1 MKKICYASSESS
13 LPFVPA
19 SPEKQVLTERGASP
33 QVLISNYNETATDA
47 LGRTLVTYKEAGLP
61 KKDKYVGL
69 FYLIWTDSA
78 EGFTSN
84 IDVTRAYACNPD
96 APYLGSHGTFCWW
109 SEPETGY
116 HCSDEVWQIKRDMR
130 YFAMAGIDFIYL
142 DFTNGY
148 IYEKSFRT
156 LLDTCLE
163 LRAQGQMTPYIVPWA
178 WAEADITVPG
188 YGLVDIYEMFYKD
201 PKYADLWF
209 YWEGKPLAML
219 KHDRAGR
226 LSAFDS
232 PELTDFFTFRISWP
246 DYAWP
251 GEPVGSGYKFWGDGW
266 LANFEYFYGYTDDP
280 GLAECVGIGCAGFAV
295 PGRGRSGLGLS
306 QREHLDRFLE
316 TTTMGE
322 GIMLQE
328 NFEEMMA
335 KNPETDVLIISRWNE
350 WGAQNLSLLDFGFV
364 DQFNREFSRDIE
376 PMKGGFTDNYF
387 YQMCNIIRRF
397 KGVLPPDTPTGKRTV
412 DLCGGFEQWQ
422 DVRPVFEDFEG
433 DTMARDAFDVSKT
446 IRYLDN
452 TGRNDILETRITA
465 DGGMLYAY
473 VRTAAPVTD
482 YRDGKNWMMLFID
495 ADHRKDT
502 GWEGYDFVV
511 NYAVIDDNTTTLC
524 AYKDDV
530 WQEIGRVRYRVEG
543 CEMMLAIP
551 RILLGLTEDAFTLN
565 FHWMDNVK
573 DIYDLHSWFTT
584 GDSAPDRRNDY
595 SVTLRI
601 PYDRAEEILLPPRA
615 EGTIAYMPAVSLS
628 SEEASGLRAGLQATI
643 YSLPARYGKMPDFDH
658 IAANALETTFTR
670 EVSAACAGDR
680 TGDAALSFAGYVGI
694 PADGE
699 YVFSLHTDGCARLYV
714 DGRLAVEIMN
724 PPMCV
729 TRPLVNGGRGLRLAE
744 GLHTI
749 RIEYAEIGG
758 GRLSLALDGV
768 WSFYCNERME

>member
-1 MKKICYASSESS
+1 MKKICHTANESL

-19 SPEKQVLTERGASP
+19 SPEKQTLTEKGASP
-33 QVLISNYNETATDA
+33 QILIPNYNETATDA
-47 LGRTLVTYKEAGLP
+47 LGRTLVTHREAGLP

-84 IDVTRAYACNPD
+84 IDVTKAYACDPEKPN
-96 APYLGSHGTFCWW
+96 LGSRGIFCWW

-148 IYEKSFRT
+148 IYEKSFRA

-219 KHDRAGR
+219 KHDRGGK

-232 PELTDFFTFRISWP
+232 KELTDFFTFRISWP

-280 GLAECVGIGCAGFAV
+280 KHAECVGIGCAGFAV
-295 PGRGRSGLGLS
+295 PGSGRSGRVLS

-316 TTTMGE
+316 TSTMGE
-322 GIMLQE
+322 GIMLRE
-328 NFEEMMA
+328 NFDEMME

-364 DQFNREFSRDIE
+364 DQFNREYSRDIE

-397 KGVLPPDTPTGKRTV
+397 KGVLPPDEPTGKQTV
-412 DLCGGFEQWQ
+412 DLNGGFDRWQ
-422 DVRPVFEDFEG
+422 DILPVFEDFEG
-433 DTMARDAFDVSKT
+433 DTAARDAYDVSKT
-446 IRYLDN
+446 IHYQDN
-452 TGRNDILETRITA
+452 TGRNDILETRLTA
-465 DGGMLYAY
+465 DGGMIYAY
-473 VRTAAPVTD
+473 VRTAAPITD

-495 ADHRKDT
+495 TDNDPST
-502 GWEGYDFVV
+502 GWEGFDFVV
-511 NYAVIDDNTTTLC
+511 NYAVIDESTTTLC
-524 AYKDDV
+524 AYKEDV
-530 WQEIGRVRYRVEG
+530 WQEVGRVRYRVED
-543 CEMMLAIP
+543 CEMMVAIP
-551 RILLGLTEDAFTLN
+551 RTLLGLTGDGFTLN
-565 FHWMDNVK
+565 FHWMDNVS
-573 DIYDLHSWFTT
+573 DVYDLHSWFTT
-584 GDSAPDRRNDY
+584 GDSAPERRNNY
-595 SVTLRI
+595 TLTLPI
-601 PYDRAEEILLPPRA
+601 PYDAAEEKLLPART
-615 EGTIAYMPAVSLS
+615 EGTVGYMPAVSFS
-628 SEEASGLRAGLQATI
+628 PEEAAGLQPGLRATL
-643 YSLPARYGKMPDFDH
+643 YNLPAQYGKMPDFDH
-658 IAANALETTFTR
+658 IAANAQESAV
-670 EVSAACAGDR
+670 VSKISTAPAGDR
-680 TGDAALSFAGYVGI
+680 PGDFALSFEGFVRL
-694 PADGE
+694 PADGV
-699 YVFSLHTDGCARLYV
+699 YVFSPKANDCVRLYV
-714 DGRLAVEIMN
+714 DGRLAAEIM
-724 PPMCV
+724 PTPAYGAGK
-729 TRPLVNGGRGLRLAE
+729 PVNGGRGLRLAE
-744 GLHTI
+744 GYHSI
-749 RIEYAEIGG
+749 RMEYAAIGVG
-758 GRLSLALDGV
+758 DPSLFLEGE
-768 WSFYCNERME
+768 WLFYCNE